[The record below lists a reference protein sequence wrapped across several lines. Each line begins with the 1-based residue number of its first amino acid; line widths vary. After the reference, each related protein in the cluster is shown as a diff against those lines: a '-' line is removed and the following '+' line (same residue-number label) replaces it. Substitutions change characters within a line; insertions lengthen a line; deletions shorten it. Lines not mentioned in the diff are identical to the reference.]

1 MLNLQPTVSVE
12 LLTSDAK
19 LPVKPKSQDDAGFD
33 VYVLNHGTIIPPRG
47 SKLLDTGLRVSIPVG
62 YCIQVNPRSGKA
74 SKNGLLVGARVIDS
88 PYRGELK
95 INIFNHSDEPYEVS
109 RHDPIAQ
116 LLILPCAGVMVQV
129 DSIDTATDR
138 GQAGFGSTDGFLT
151 KLSKENLPVAKAAAV
166 SQDDELTDHMHYEA
180 QLNGILTKLMSTQWD
195 SNVQAII
202 NAAAA
207 CSMRGAEVVDFYGT
221 LCAALVKLKTLGV
234 SPEVFKSHLINYVI
248 SELVDTR
255 VVEAWTNDDL
265 VPEDLKQ
272 NILIPILNVFK

>member
-1 MLNLQPTVSVE
+1 M
-12 LLTSDAK
+12 
-19 LPVKPKSQDDAGFD
+19 
-33 VYVLNHGTIIPPRG
+33 
-47 SKLLDTGLRVSIPVG
+47 LDTGLRVAIPAG

-74 SKNGLLVGARVIDS
+74 SKNGLIVGARIIDS

-95 INIFNHSDEPYEVS
+95 INIINLSDEPYEVS

-129 DSIDTATDR
+129 ESLDTNTDR
-138 GQAGFGSTDGFLT
+138 GQAGFGSTDGFLSQ
-151 KLSKENLPVAKAAAV
+151 LSKENAPVAKSLANEWIPDTAA
-166 SQDDELTDHMHYEA
+166 DDYKVFKTITDKILDKALTTE
-180 QLNGILTKLMSTQWD
+180 WD
-195 SNVQAII
+195 PNVQAII

-221 LCAALVKLKTLGV
+221 LSAALVKLKTLGV

-255 VVEAWTNDDL
+255 VVEAWANDDL

-272 NILIPILNVFK
+272 NILVPILNVFK